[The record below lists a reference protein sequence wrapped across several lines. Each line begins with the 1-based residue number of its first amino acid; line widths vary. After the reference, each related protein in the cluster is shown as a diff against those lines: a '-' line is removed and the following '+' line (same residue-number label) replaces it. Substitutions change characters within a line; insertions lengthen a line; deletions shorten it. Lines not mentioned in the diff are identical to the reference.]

1 MSGSLISGSILSYG
15 AASVN
20 ATVATVMVK
29 GTELHSRSESLTES
43 EGLNFLL
50 SIGMLEYSLLA
61 LSVVGVLIRIVFDV
75 TGFLSRRRERKR

>member
-20 ATVATVMVK
+20 ATVATVMVQ
-29 GTELHSRSESLTES
+29 GADPEAV
-43 EGLNFLL
+43 GLGLFL
-50 SIGMLEYSLLA
+50 SIGMMEYSLVA
-61 LSVVGVLIRIVFDV
+61 LSVVGVLIRIAFDV

>member
-20 ATVATVMVK
+20 ATVATVMVQ
-29 GTELHSRSESLTES
+29 EAAPEA
-43 EGLNFLL
+43 EGLGLFL
-50 SIGMLEYSLLA
+50 SIGMMEYSLVA